1 MGEPFIHLAAVQK
14 VYRTRGVDFLAIS
27 EATFD
32 VEAGEPVSLVGRSG
46 CGKTTLLKVL
56 AGLHPFDS
64 GEATIGTKA
73 QPFEP
78 SRDIGMGFQQPL
90 LLKWRRIIDN

>member
-1 MGEPFIHLAAVQK
+1 MGEPFIHLAGVQK
-14 VYRTRGVDFLAIS
+14 VYRTRGADFLAVS

-32 VEAGEPVSLVGRSG
+32 VEAGELVSLVGPSG

-64 GEATIGTKA
+64 GEVTIGTQGA
-73 QPFEP
+73 AVR
-78 SRDIGMGFQQPL
+78 SRRAISAWCSSSRSF
-90 LLKWRRIIDN
+90 